1 MIINSYIFGSSVSD
15 ADAQAF
21 ITAAAIT
28 DNTQKNAINNLV
40 INLKAAGIWSKMKAV
55 YPFVGGT
62 ASSHKWNLK
71 DPRDLD
77 AAFRLTFT
85 GGWIHA
91 STGAKPNGTN
101 AYADTFLTPSVS
113 LSQNSTHVSY
123 YTRTNSNNTE
133 VEIGSSTANNA
144 ADNKIVLE
152 IRTSGVSYY
161 NVNAQATYISHV
173 DSDSRSLYIANRTA
187 SNVTNGWKNG
197 TSLATGTVPSTGLS
211 TAKIYLGAFNQNI
224 TTAFY
229 SVKECSFASIGDGLL
244 DNEAIVLNQIV
255 EGYQYELSRNINP
268 VNANYYN
275 TAYNN
280 ETNAFLYSSQ
290 ITDNTQKSA
299 VNTLV
304 SDLKTAG
311 IWTKMKAVYPFI
323 GGTASTHKWNLINP
337 QDTDAANRLTF
348 TGGWTHSS
356 TGALPNGTNGYANTF
371 FNLSTGFTSAN
382 KGSTGG
388 YWRTALPN
396 GNYYFGVNDPVGGIN
411 SRFWIRNS
419 GLPNKDHYAGGLT
432 VLRDTTATDYSGFSA
447 MCRRSTTDMFAIKRD
462 GTYITLATSVT
473 TGFSNRSLPF
483 AALDSSGVYGSFSNA
498 EIALG
503 YISDDITQ
511 AEMTS
516 LRTAVITFQ
525 TTISRQI

>member
-55 YPFVGGT
+55 YPMVGGT

-161 NVNAQATYISHV
+161 NVNAQETYISHV

-187 SNVTNGWKNG
+187 SNVVNGWKNG
-197 TSLATGTVPSTGLS
+197 TSLATGTVASTGLS

-304 SDLKTAG
+304 NNLKTAG

-337 QDTDAANRLTF
+337 QDTNAAYRLTF
-348 TGGWTHSS
+348 NGGWTHSS
-356 TGALPNGTNGYANTF
+356 TGALPNGTNGYADTF

-382 KGSTGG
+382 KGSVGG

-396 GNYYFGVNDPVGGIN
+396 TGYFFAVNAPVGGNN
-411 SRFWIRNS
+411 SRFWIRNA
-419 GLPNKDHYAGGLT
+419 GVLNKDHYAGGIT

-473 TGFSNRSLPF
+473 IGFSNSTLPF
-483 AALDSSGVYGSFSNA
+483 AAQNQSGVYGSFSNA

-516 LRTAVITFQ
+516 LRTAVVTFQ

>member
-21 ITAAAIT
+21 IVAAAIT

-40 INLKAAGIWSKMKAV
+40 INLKAAGIWSKMKAI
-55 YPFVGGT
+55 YPMVGGT

-187 SNVTNGWKNG
+187 SNVVNGWKNG

-229 SVKECSFASIGDGLL
+229 SVKECSFASIGDGLT

-280 ETNAFLYSSQ
+280 ETNAFLYASE
-290 ITDNTQKSA
+290 ITNITQKSA

-337 QDTDAANRLTF
+337 QDTNAAFRLTF

-356 TGALPNGTNGYANTF
+356 TGALPNGTNGYADTF
-371 FNLSTGFTSAN
+371 FNTDDVTTTGLQSYGVYLRTNPTFAVNTTEASTGLRNGIYWIRVTNSLPTTSN
-382 KGSTGG
+382 IRSGNRTENISGVTGLIGHSRSTATQWYVNNNSTILVGTISASTLTSETI
-388 YWRTALPN
+388 RTFSLGAYNDAGIISNFSTQQLAFAFYGEPLLSSEMT
-396 GNYYFGVNDPVGGIN
+396 NYYTAIQNFN
-411 SRFWIRNS
+411 
-419 GLPNKDHYAGGLT
+419 
-432 VLRDTTATDYSGFSA
+432 TT
-447 MCRRSTTDMFAIKRD
+447 
-462 GTYITLATSVT
+462 L
-473 TGFSNRSLPF
+473 
-483 AALDSSGVYGSFSNA
+483 
-498 EIALG
+498 
-503 YISDDITQ
+503 
-511 AEMTS
+511 
-516 LRTAVITFQ
+516 
-525 TTISRQI
+525 SRQV